1 MNRTLNGGKKL
12 SVIIPVYNSEK
23 YLVPCIES
31 VLCQN
36 YKDLEILLIDNGSSD
51 HSRLICEEYEKK
63 DVRVHV
69 YGELK
74 SGAAAA
80 RNCGI
85 FHATGQYITFI
96 DSDDYIDQDMYYEL
110 MGMIE
115 QYSADIA
122 ICSFNYVNEN
132 GNSMDWLE
140 PELTKYIKTK
150 TEPVIDSRE
159 CASYF
164 LTSRDIEGFCW
175 NKIFKKSIID
185 DNDLTFEES
194 KMAYEDMLFVFESV
208 LKSNKIVLCA
218 KKLYYYRQ
226 IENSL
231 TRDTSDVRSEEY
243 IDSINKIAT
252 VAFSYDLREEGDN
265 YRVARTIYDAYSQMK
280 CGKAGVVSP
289 LPEDISLFKAICLI
303 AKNQRTEK
311 AKTLAKLIYCLL
323 FC

>member
-1 MNRTLNGGKKL
+1 MERILNGSKKL

-23 YLVPCIES
+23 YLVSCIES

-36 YKDLEILLIDNGSSD
+36 YANIEVLLIDNGSSD

-69 YGELK
+69 YSELK

-85 FHATGQYITFI
+85 SHATGQYITFI
-96 DSDDYIDQDMYYEL
+96 DSDDYIDKDMYCEL
-110 MGMIE
+110 MGMIK

-122 ICSFNYVNEN
+122 ICSFHYVNES

-140 PELTKYIKTK
+140 PELAKYIKTK
-150 TEPVIDSRE
+150 TDPVIDSRE

-175 NKIFKKSIID
+175 NKVFKKSIID

-208 LKSNKIVLCA
+208 LKSSKIVLCA

-226 IENSL
+226 ISNSL
-231 TRDTSDVRSEEY
+231 TRDTSSVRSEEF
-243 IDSINKIAT
+243 IDSINKIAD
-252 VAFSYDLREEGDN
+252 VACSYDLGEAADN
-265 YRVARTIYDAYSQMK
+265 YRVARTICLAYNQMK
-280 CGKAGVVSP
+280 AGTANIVSP
-289 LPEDISLFKAICLI
+289 LPEDISLFKAICTI
-303 AKNQRTEK
+303 VKKQRTEK
-311 AKTLAKLIYCLL
+311 VKTMIKLIYCLL